1 MAVDR
6 GACGERGRVG
16 AGGGAVG
23 AAAGAAIVV
32 AQAVLSG
39 ILTRLEAQALPE
51 TVQAEVSGRTVSLA
65 VARHRAYPAVEAADL
80 ALALESVLEDV
91 TRNGV
96 FLRARLHGEEVAF
109 EAESPF
115 FRRGGRT
122 VQLANPPYE
131 EGGAFWLPA
140 EFVTRWVSEGS
151 PQVAAASPGSEP
163 SASSP
168 ASLDVPPA
176 PTASTASTA
185 SPPADDPLPARVH
198 PAAPWRVIIDPG
210 HGGRD
215 PGTLGGASQEKDI
228 VLAIARR
235 LYEELEGREM
245 VEPYLTRDTDV
256 YVDLDLRSRFAV
268 DRAGDLFVSIHAN
281 AAADERARGF
291 ETIFLGQARSEE
303 AREIALRE
311 NRGPDVDDA
320 AGSPSDVR
328 FILAG
333 LDRTENL
340 TESRLFAGFVQ
351 NSIRSARRGGSPDRG
366 VIQGPWWVLLGA
378 LVRMPSVIVEVGFL
392 SNAEEERYLNG
403 AEGQGAI
410 ARAIADAIVAYREDL
425 LRRYAPAP
433 EPEC

>member
-1 MAVDR
+1 MGV
-6 GACGERGRVG
+6 ERG
-16 AGGGAVG
+16 AGGRRDRGGAGRRIAV
-23 AAAGAAIVV
+23 AAVV
-32 AQAVLSG
+32 AAQAVLSG
-39 ILTRLEAQALPE
+39 ILTGIDAQAPPE
-51 TVQAEVSGRTVSLA
+51 TVQAEVSGRTVSVA
-65 VARHRAYPAVEAADL
+65 VARHRAYPAVDAAEL

-96 FLRARLHGEEVAF
+96 FLRARFRGEEVAF
-109 EAESPF
+109 EAGSPF
-115 FRRGGRT
+115 FRHGGRA

-140 EFVTRWVSEGS
+140 EFVTRWVSEG
-151 PQVAAASPGSEP
+151 PPPVAAVSEGSEESET
-163 SASSP
+163 SASAATSP
-168 ASLDVPPA
+168 S
-176 PTASTASTA
+176 
-185 SPPADDPLPARVH
+185 SPPPTDPLPARVN
-198 PAAPWRVIIDPG
+198 PTAPWRVIIDPG

-215 PGTLGGASQEKDI
+215 PGTLGTASYEKDI

-235 LYEELEGREM
+235 LYEELEGHEM
-245 VEPYLTRDTDV
+245 FEPHLTRETDA
-256 YVDLDLRSRFAV
+256 YVDLDERSRFAV

-303 AREIALRE
+303 AREVALRE
-311 NRGPDVDDA
+311 NRGPEVEDA
-320 AGSPSDVR
+320 AGSPSDVQ

-340 TESRLFAGFVQ
+340 AESRLFAGFVQ

-392 SNAEEERYLNG
+392 SNDEEERYLSG

-410 ARAIADAIVAYREDL
+410 ARAIADAVVAYREDV

-433 EPEC
+433 ESGC

>member
-6 GACGERGRVG
+6 GAGGKRGRVG
-16 AGGGAVG
+16 AGGRLVVAAV
-23 AAAGAAIVV
+23 VV
-32 AQAVLSG
+32 AQAVLAG
-39 ILTRLEAQALPE
+39 ILTRLEAQAPPE
-51 TVQAEVSGRTVSLA
+51 TVQAEVSGRTVNLA
-65 VARHRAYPAVEAADL
+65 VARHRAYPAVESADL
-80 ALALESVLEDV
+80 ALALEGVLEDV

-115 FRRGGRT
+115 FRHGERT

-151 PQVAAASPGSEP
+151 PQVAAVSPGSEPSEP

-168 ASLDVPPA
+168 ASPVSPV
-176 PTASTASTA
+176 
-185 SPPADDPLPARVH
+185 SPPPDDPLPARVD
-198 PAAPWRVIIDPG
+198 PTAPWRVIIDPG

-215 PGTLGGASQEKDI
+215 PGTLGSASQEKDI
-228 VLAIARR
+228 VLAIASR

-256 YVDLDLRSRFAV
+256 YVDLDQRSQFAV

-281 AAADERARGF
+281 AAADTRARGF

-340 TESRLFAGFVQ
+340 AESRLFAGFVQ

-410 ARAIADAIVAYREDL
+410 AGAIADAVVAYREDL

-433 EPEC
+433 ESGC

>member
-1 MAVDR
+1 MVVDR
-6 GACGERGRVG
+6 GARGERGRVG
-16 AGGGAVG
+16 AGGRLVV
-23 AAAGAAIVV
+23 AAAAVAIVV

-39 ILTRLEAQALPE
+39 ILTRLEAQAPPE

-80 ALALESVLEDV
+80 ALALESVLDDV

-96 FLRARLHGEEVAF
+96 FLRARLHGEEIAF

-115 FRRGGRT
+115 FRHGERT
-122 VQLANPPYE
+122 VQLTNPPYE

-151 PQVAAASPGSEP
+151 PQVAAVSPGSEPSEP

-168 ASLDVPPA
+168 ASPA
-176 PTASTASTA
+176 SPSAA
-185 SPPADDPLPARVH
+185 PPADDPLPARVD
-198 PAAPWRVIIDPG
+198 PTAPWRVIIDPG

-256 YVDLDLRSRFAV
+256 YVDLDQRSQFAV

-311 NRGPDVDDA
+311 NRGPDVDAA

-340 TESRLFAGFVQ
+340 AESRLFAGFVQ
-351 NSIRSARRGGSPDRG
+351 NSIRGARRGGSPDRG

-410 ARAIADAIVAYREDL
+410 AGAIADAIVAYREDL

-433 EPEC
+433 ESGC

>member
-1 MAVDR
+1 MAGDR
-6 GACGERGRVG
+6 GDGGERGRVG
-16 AGGGAVG
+16 AGGRIAVG
-23 AAAGAAIVV
+23 AVVV

-39 ILTRLEAQALPE
+39 TLTGIAAQAPPE

-65 VARHRAYPAVEAADL
+65 VARHRAYSAVDVTDL
-80 ALALESVLEDV
+80 ALALEGVFEDV

-96 FLRARLHGEEVAF
+96 FLRARLRGDEVAF

-115 FRRGGRT
+115 FRHGGRA

-140 EFVTRWVSEGS
+140 EFLTRWVSEG
-151 PQVAAASPGSEP
+151 PPPAADPSEGSQAPG
-163 SASSP
+163 SSP
-168 ASLDVPPA
+168 ASP
-176 PTASTASTA
+176 S
-185 SPPADDPLPARVH
+185 SPPAADPLPARVD
-198 PAAPWRVIIDPG
+198 PTAPWRVIIDPG

-215 PGTLGGASQEKDI
+215 PGTLGSASHEKDI

-245 VEPYLTRDTDV
+245 VEPHMTRDADV
-256 YVDLDLRSRFAV
+256 YVDLDERSQFAV

-281 AAADERARGF
+281 AAGDERARGF

-303 AREIALRE
+303 AREVALRE
-311 NRGPDVDDA
+311 NRGPEVDDA
-320 AGSPSDVR
+320 AGSPSDVQ

-340 TESRLFAGFVQ
+340 AESRLFAGFVQ
-351 NSIRSARRGGSPDRG
+351 NSIRTVRRGGSPDRG

-392 SNAEEERYLNG
+392 SNDEEERYLSG
-403 AEGQGAI
+403 EEGQRAI
-410 ARAIADAIVAYREDL
+410 ARAIADAIVAYREDV

-433 EPEC
+433 GPGC

>member
-1 MAVDR
+1 MGVER
-6 GACGERGRVG
+6 GAGGERDRVG
-16 AGGGAVG
+16 ARRRVAV
-23 AAAGAAIVV
+23 AAVIV
-32 AQAVLSG
+32 AQAALSG
-39 ILTRLEAQALPE
+39 TLTGIAAQAPPE
-51 TVQAEVSGRTVSLA
+51 TVQAEVSGRTVNLA
-65 VARHRAYPAVEAADL
+65 VARHRAYPAVDVSDL
-80 ALALESVLEDV
+80 ALALESVLDDV

-96 FLRARLHGEEVAF
+96 FLRARLRGEEVAF

-115 FRRGGRT
+115 FRHGGRT

-151 PQVAAASPGSEP
+151 PPVAAVSEGSEGAEA
-163 SASSP
+163 SA
-168 ASLDVPPA
+168 
-176 PTASTASTA
+176 ASTA
-185 SPPADDPLPARVH
+185 SPSPPPAADPLPDRVD

-215 PGTLGGASQEKDI
+215 PGTLGSGSYEKDI
-228 VLAIARR
+228 VLAIGRQ
-235 LYEELEGREM
+235 LHDELEGREM
-245 VEPYLTRDTDV
+245 FEPHLTRETDV
-256 YVDLDLRSRFAV
+256 YVDLDERSRFAV

-303 AREIALRE
+303 AREVALRE
-311 NRGPDVDDA
+311 NRGPEVDDA
-320 AGSPSDVR
+320 AGSPSDVQ

-333 LDRTENL
+333 MDRNENL
-340 TESRLFAGFVQ
+340 RESRLFAGFVQ
-351 NSIRSARRGGSPDRG
+351 NSIRSVRRGGAPDRG

-392 SNAEEERYLNG
+392 SNDEEERYLSG

-410 ARAIADAIVAYREDL
+410 ARAIADAVVAYREDV
-425 LRRYAPAP
+425 LRRYASAP
-433 EPEC
+433 EPGC

>member
-1 MAVDR
+1 MVVDR
-6 GACGERGRVG
+6 GARGERGPVG
-16 AGGGAVG
+16 AGGRLVV
-23 AAAGAAIVV
+23 AAAVVAIVV

-39 ILTRLEAQALPE
+39 ILARLEAQTPPE

-80 ALALESVLEDV
+80 ALALESVLDDV

-115 FRRGGRT
+115 FRHGERT

-151 PQVAAASPGSEP
+151 PQVAAVSPGSEPSEP

-168 ASLDVPPA
+168 ASPV
-176 PTASTASTA
+176 
-185 SPPADDPLPARVH
+185 SPPADDPLPARVD

-215 PGTLGGASQEKDI
+215 PGTLGGTSQEKDI

-245 VEPYLTRDTDV
+245 VEPYLTRDRDV

-340 TESRLFAGFVQ
+340 AESRLFAGFVQ

-410 ARAIADAIVAYREDL
+410 AGAIADAIVAYREDL

-433 EPEC
+433 EPGC

>member
-1 MAVDR
+1 MGV
-6 GACGERGRVG
+6 ERG
-16 AGGGAVG
+16 AGGGRSRFGAGGRIAV
-23 AAAGAAIVV
+23 AAVVV
-32 AQAVLSG
+32 AQTVLSG
-39 ILTRLEAQALPE
+39 TLTGIAAQEPPE
-51 TVQAEVSGRTVSLA
+51 TVQAQVSGRTVSVA
-65 VARHRAYPAVEAADL
+65 VARHRAYPVVDAAEL

-96 FLRARLHGEEVAF
+96 FLRARFRGEEVAF
-109 EAESPF
+109 EAGSPF
-115 FRRGGRT
+115 FRHGGRA

-140 EFVTRWVSEGS
+140 EFVTRWVSEG
-151 PQVAAASPGSEP
+151 PPPVAAASEGSEESAT
-163 SASSP
+163 SASSA
-168 ASLDVPPA
+168 ASPSSPPPA
-176 PTASTASTA
+176 
-185 SPPADDPLPARVH
+185 DPLPARVD
-198 PAAPWRVIIDPG
+198 PTAPWRVIIDPG

-215 PGTLGGASQEKDI
+215 PGTLGSASYEKDI

-235 LYEELEGREM
+235 LYEELEGHEM
-245 VEPYLTRDTDV
+245 FEPHLTREADV
-256 YVDLDLRSRFAV
+256 YVDLDVRSQFAV

-303 AREIALRE
+303 AREVALRE
-311 NRGPDVDDA
+311 NRGPEVDDA
-320 AGSPSDVR
+320 PGSPSDVQ

-333 LDRTENL
+333 MDRTENL
-340 TESRLFAGFVQ
+340 AESRLFAGFVQ
-351 NSIRSARRGGSPDRG
+351 NSIRSARRGGAPDRG

-392 SNAEEERYLNG
+392 SNDEEERYLNG

-410 ARAIADAIVAYREDL
+410 ARAIADAVVAYREDV

-433 EPEC
+433 EPGC

>member
-1 MAVDR
+1 MGVEREAGGRRDR
-6 GACGERGRVG
+6 GG
-16 AGGGAVG
+16 AGRRIAV
-23 AAAGAAIVV
+23 AAVVV

-39 ILTRLEAQALPE
+39 TLTGIDAQTPPE
-51 TVQAEVSGRTVSLA
+51 TVQAEVSGRTVSVA
-65 VARHRAYPAVEAADL
+65 VARHRAYPAVDAAEL

-96 FLRARLHGEEVAF
+96 FLRARFRGEEVAF
-109 EAESPF
+109 EAGSPF
-115 FRRGGRT
+115 FRHGGRA

-140 EFVTRWVSEGS
+140 EFVTRWVSEG
-151 PQVAAASPGSEP
+151 PPPVAAASEGSEESAT
-163 SASSP
+163 SASSA
-168 ASLDVPPA
+168 ASPSSPPPA
-176 PTASTASTA
+176 
-185 SPPADDPLPARVH
+185 DPLPARVD
-198 PAAPWRVIIDPG
+198 PTAPWRVIIDPG

-215 PGTLGGASQEKDI
+215 PGTLGSASYEKDI

-235 LYEELEGREM
+235 LYEELEGHEM
-245 VEPYLTRDTDV
+245 FEPHLTREADV
-256 YVDLDLRSRFAV
+256 YVDLDVRSQFAV

-303 AREIALRE
+303 AREVALRE
-311 NRGPDVDDA
+311 NRGPEVDDA
-320 AGSPSDVR
+320 AGSPSDVQ

-340 TESRLFAGFVQ
+340 AESRLFAGFVQ

-392 SNAEEERYLNG
+392 SNDEEERYLNG

-410 ARAIADAIVAYREDL
+410 ARAIADAVVAYREDV

-433 EPEC
+433 EPGC

>member
-1 MAVDR
+1 MVVDR
-6 GACGERGRVG
+6 GARGERGRVG
-16 AGGGAVG
+16 AGGRLVV
-23 AAAGAAIVV
+23 AAAAVAIVV

-39 ILTRLEAQALPE
+39 ILTRLEAQAPPE

-80 ALALESVLEDV
+80 ALALESVLDDV

-115 FRRGGRT
+115 FRHGERT

-151 PQVAAASPGSEP
+151 PQVAAVSPGSEPSEP

-168 ASLDVPPA
+168 ASPA
-176 PTASTASTA
+176 SPSAA
-185 SPPADDPLPARVH
+185 PPADDPLPARVD

-256 YVDLDLRSRFAV
+256 YVDLDQRSQFAV

-340 TESRLFAGFVQ
+340 AESRLFAGFVQ

-403 AEGQGAI
+403 AEGQEAI
-410 ARAIADAIVAYREDL
+410 ARAVADAIVAYREDL

-433 EPEC
+433 ESGC

>member
-1 MAVDR
+1 MAV
-6 GACGERGRVG
+6 ERGG
-16 AGGGAVG
+16 GGGGAGRGRIGARGRIAVAAV
-23 AAAGAAIVV
+23 AAA
-32 AQAVLSG
+32 QTVLCG
-39 ILTRLEAQALPE
+39 IPAGIEAQAPPE
-51 TVQAEVSGRTVSLA
+51 TVQAEVSGRTVSLPI
-65 VARHRAYPAVEAADL
+65 ARHRAYPAVAAADL
-80 ALALESVLEDV
+80 ALALESVLDGV

-96 FLRARLHGEEVAF
+96 FLRARLRGEEVAF

-115 FRRGGRT
+115 FRHGGRA

-140 EFVTRWVSEGS
+140 EFITRWVSEG
-151 PQVAAASPGSEP
+151 PPPVTAASEGEGSRAPVSSPE

-168 ASLDVPPA
+168 PPV
-176 PTASTASTA
+176 
-185 SPPADDPLPARVH
+185 DPLPARVD

-215 PGTLGGASQEKDI
+215 PGTLGGASYEKDI

-235 LYEELEGREM
+235 LYDELEGREM
-245 VEPYLTRDTDV
+245 FEPHLTRDADV
-256 YVDLDLRSRFAV
+256 YVDLDERSRFAV

-281 AAADERARGF
+281 AAGDERARGF

-303 AREIALRE
+303 AREVALRE
-311 NRGPDVDDA
+311 NRGPEVDDA
-320 AGSPSDVR
+320 AGSPSDVQ

-333 LDRTENL
+333 IDRTENL
-340 TESRLFAGFVQ
+340 AESRLFAGFVQ
-351 NSIRSARRGGSPDRG
+351 NSIRRVRRGGSPDRG

-392 SNAEEERYLNG
+392 SNDEEERYLTG
-403 AEGQGAI
+403 AEGQEAI
-410 ARAIADAIVAYREDL
+410 ARAIADAVVAYRADV

-433 EPEC
+433 EPGC

>member
-1 MAVDR
+1 MAGNP
-6 GACGERGRVG
+6 GAGGERDRVG
-16 AGGGAVG
+16 AGARIVAAV
-23 AAAGAAIVV
+23 VV
-32 AQAVLSG
+32 AQTVFSTTLTG
-39 ILTRLEAQALPE
+39 IAAQAPPE
-51 TVQAEVSGRTVSLA
+51 TVRAQVSGRTVSLA
-65 VARHRAYPAVEAADL
+65 VARHRAYPAVDAADL
-80 ALALESVLEDV
+80 ALALEGVLEDV

-96 FLRARLHGEEVAF
+96 FLRARLHGDEVAF

-115 FRRGGRT
+115 FRHGGRA

-140 EFVTRWVSEGS
+140 EFLTRWVSEG
-151 PQVAAASPGSEP
+151 PPPVAAVSEGSQAP
-163 SASSP
+163 DSSP
-168 ASLDVPPA
+168 ASP
-176 PTASTASTA
+176 S
-185 SPPADDPLPARVH
+185 SPPATDPLPARVD
-198 PAAPWRVIIDPG
+198 PTAPWRVIIDPG

-215 PGTLGGASQEKDI
+215 PGTLGSASYEKDI
-228 VLAIARR
+228 VLAIGRR

-245 VEPYLTRDTDV
+245 VEPHMTRDTDV
-256 YVDLDLRSRFAV
+256 YVDLDQRSQFAV

-281 AAADERARGF
+281 AAGDERARGF

-303 AREIALRE
+303 AREVALRE
-311 NRGPDVDDA
+311 NRGPEVEDA
-320 AGSPSDVR
+320 AGSPSDVQ

-340 TESRLFAGFVQ
+340 AESRLFAGFVQ
-351 NSIRSARRGGSPDRG
+351 NSIRRVRRGGSPDRG

-403 AEGQGAI
+403 AEGQEAI
-410 ARAIADAIVAYREDL
+410 ARAIADAIVAYREDV

-433 EPEC
+433 ESGC

>member
-1 MAVDR
+1 MGVDR
-6 GACGERGRVG
+6 AGGRERDRVG
-16 AGGGAVG
+16 AGRRIAV
-23 AAAGAAIVV
+23 AAVVV
-32 AQAVLSG
+32 AQTVLSG
-39 ILTRLEAQALPE
+39 TLTGIDAQTPPE

-65 VARHRAYPAVEAADL
+65 VARHRAYPAVDAADL

-96 FLRARLHGEEVAF
+96 FLRARLRGEAVAF

-115 FRRGGRT
+115 FRHGGRA

-140 EFVTRWVSEGS
+140 EFVTRWVSEG
-151 PQVAAASPGSEP
+151 PPPVAAASEGS
-163 SASSP
+163 AASP
-168 ASLDVPPA
+168 ASP
-176 PTASTASTA
+176 S
-185 SPPADDPLPARVH
+185 SPPAADPLPARVD
-198 PAAPWRVIIDPG
+198 PTAPWRVIIDPG

-215 PGTLGGASQEKDI
+215 PGTLGSASHEKDI

-245 VEPYLTRDTDV
+245 FEPYLTRETDV
-256 YVDLDLRSRFAV
+256 YVDLDARSRFAV

-303 AREIALRE
+303 AREVALRE
-311 NRGPDVDDA
+311 NRGPEVDDA
-320 AGSPSDVR
+320 PGSPSDVQ

-333 LDRTENL
+333 MDRTENL
-340 TESRLFAGFVQ
+340 AESRLFAGFVQ
-351 NSIRSARRGGSPDRG
+351 NSIRGVRRGGAPDRG

-392 SNAEEERYLNG
+392 SNDEEERYLNG
-403 AEGQGAI
+403 SEGQGAI
-410 ARAIADAIVAYREDL
+410 ARAIADAIVAYREDV

-433 EPEC
+433 EPGC

>member
-1 MAVDR
+1 MGVER
-6 GACGERGRVG
+6 GAGSERDRFG
-16 AGGGAVG
+16 ASRRIAV
-23 AAAGAAIVV
+23 AAVVV
-32 AQAVLSG
+32 AQTVLSG
-39 ILTRLEAQALPE
+39 TLSGIDAQTPPE

-65 VARHRAYPAVEAADL
+65 VARHRAYPAVDAADL
-80 ALALESVLEDV
+80 ALALESVVEDV

-96 FLRARLHGEEVAF
+96 FFRARLRGETVSF

-115 FRRGGRT
+115 FRHGGRA

-140 EFVTRWVSEGS
+140 EFVTRWVSEG
-151 PQVAAASPGSEP
+151 PPPVAAVSEGSEGSAASP
-163 SASSP
+163 
-168 ASLDVPPA
+168 
-176 PTASTASTA
+176 A
-185 SPPADDPLPARVH
+185 SPSPPPPPDPLPARVD
-198 PAAPWRVIIDPG
+198 PTAPWRVIIDPG

-215 PGTLGGASQEKDI
+215 PGTLGSASHEKDI
-228 VLAIARR
+228 VLAIAKQ
-235 LYEELEGREM
+235 LYGELEGHEM
-245 VEPYLTRDTDV
+245 FEPYLTRETDV
-256 YVDLDLRSRFAV
+256 YVDLDVRSQFAV

-303 AREIALRE
+303 AREVALRE
-311 NRGPDVDDA
+311 NRGPEVDDA
-320 AGSPSDVR
+320 PGSPSDVQ

-333 LDRTENL
+333 MDRNENYA
-340 TESRLFAGFVQ
+340 ESRLFAGFVQ
-351 NSIRSARRGGSPDRG
+351 NSIRSVRGGGAPDRG

-392 SNAEEERYLNG
+392 SNDEEERYLNG

-410 ARAIADAIVAYREDL
+410 ARAIADAIVAYREDV

-433 EPEC
+433 ESGC

>member
-1 MAVDR
+1 MAGDR
-6 GACGERGRVG
+6 GAGGERGRVG
-16 AGGGAVG
+16 AGGRIV
-23 AAAGAAIVV
+23 AAAVVV
-32 AQAVLSG
+32 AQAMLSG
-39 ILTRLEAQALPE
+39 TLTGIDAQAPPE

-65 VARHRAYPAVEAADL
+65 VARHRAYPAVDVTDL
-80 ALALESVLEDV
+80 ALALEGVLEDV

-96 FLRARLHGEEVAF
+96 FLRARLHGDEVAF

-115 FRRGGRT
+115 FRRGGRA

-140 EFVTRWVSEGS
+140 EFLTRWVSEG
-151 PQVAAASPGSEP
+151 PPPVAAVSEGSQAP
-163 SASSP
+163 DSSP
-168 ASLDVPPA
+168 ASP
-176 PTASTASTA
+176 S
-185 SPPADDPLPARVH
+185 SPPATDPLPARVD

-215 PGTLGGASQEKDI
+215 PGTLGSASYEKDI

-245 VEPYLTRDTDV
+245 VEPHMTRDADV
-256 YVDLDLRSRFAV
+256 YVDLDERSQFAV

-281 AAADERARGF
+281 AAGDERARGF

-303 AREIALRE
+303 AREVALRE
-311 NRGPDVDDA
+311 NRGPEVDDA
-320 AGSPSDVR
+320 AGSPSDVQ

-340 TESRLFAGFVQ
+340 AESRLFAGFVQ
-351 NSIRSARRGGSPDRG
+351 NSIRTVRRGGSPDRG

-392 SNAEEERYLNG
+392 SNDEEERYLNG
-403 AEGQGAI
+403 EEGQRAI
-410 ARAIADAIVAYREDL
+410 ARAIADAIIAYREDV
-425 LRRYAPAP
+425 LRRYAPPP
-433 EPEC
+433 ESGC

>member
-1 MAVDR
+1 MTVDR
-6 GACGERGRVG
+6 GAGGERGRVG
-16 AGGGAVG
+16 AGGRLVV
-23 AAAGAAIVV
+23 AAAVVAIVA

-39 ILTRLEAQALPE
+39 ILTRLEAQAPPE

-80 ALALESVLEDV
+80 ALALESVLDDV

-115 FRRGGRT
+115 FRHGERT

-131 EGGAFWLPA
+131 EGGTFWLPA
-140 EFVTRWVSEGS
+140 EFVTRWVSEGP
-151 PQVAAASPGSEP
+151 PQVAAVSPGSEPSEP

-168 ASLDVPPA
+168 ASPA
-176 PTASTASTA
+176 SPSAA
-185 SPPADDPLPARVH
+185 PPADDPLPARVD
-198 PAAPWRVIIDPG
+198 PTAPWRVIIDPG

-228 VLAIARR
+228 VLAIAIR

-245 VEPYLTRDTDV
+245 VEPYLTRDRDV
-256 YVDLDLRSRFAV
+256 YVDLDQRSRFAV

-340 TESRLFAGFVQ
+340 AESRLFAGFVQ

-433 EPEC
+433 GSGC

>member
-1 MAVDR
+1 MEVER
-6 GACGERGRVG
+6 GAGAERGRFG
-16 AGGGAVG
+16 AGGRIVVAAV
-23 AAAGAAIVV
+23 VV

-39 ILTRLEAQALPE
+39 TPPGIAAQEPPE
-51 TVQAEVSGRTVSLA
+51 TVQAQVSGRTVSLA
-65 VARHRAYPAVEAADL
+65 VARHRAYPAVDASDL

-96 FLRARLHGEEVAF
+96 FLRARLRGETVAF

-115 FRRGGRT
+115 FRHGGRAL
-122 VQLANPPYE
+122 QLANPPYE

-140 EFVTRWVSEGS
+140 EFVTRWVSEG
-151 PQVAAASPGSEP
+151 PPPVAAASEGSEGSGTP
-163 SASSP
+163 ASSP
-168 ASLDVPPA
+168 ESTSAAPA
-176 PTASTASTA
+176 A
-185 SPPADDPLPARVH
+185 DPLPARVD
-198 PAAPWRVIIDPG
+198 PTAPWRVIIDPG

-215 PGTLGGASQEKDI
+215 PGTLGGASYEKDI

-245 VEPYLTRDTDV
+245 FEPYLTREADV
-256 YVDLDLRSRFAV
+256 YVDLDARSQFAV

-291 ETIFLGQARSEE
+291 ETIFLGEARSEE
-303 AREIALRE
+303 AREVALRE
-311 NRGPDVDDA
+311 NRGPEVDDA
-320 AGSPSDVR
+320 AGSPSDVQ

-333 LDRTENL
+333 MDRTENYA
-340 TESRLFAGFVQ
+340 ESRLFAGFVQ
-351 NSIRSARRGGSPDRG
+351 NSIRSVRRGGSPDRG

-392 SNAEEERYLNG
+392 SNDEEERYLSG

-410 ARAIADAIVAYREDL
+410 ARAIADAIVAYRADV

-433 EPEC
+433 ESGR

>member
-1 MAVDR
+1 MAGDR
-6 GACGERGRVG
+6 GAGGERGRVG
-16 AGGGAVG
+16 AGGRIVVAAV
-23 AAAGAAIVV
+23 VV

-39 ILTRLEAQALPE
+39 TLTGIAAQAPPE

-65 VARHRAYPAVEAADL
+65 VARHRAYPAVDVTDL
-80 ALALESVLEDV
+80 ALALEGVLEDV

-96 FLRARLHGEEVAF
+96 FLRARLHGDEVAF

-115 FRRGGRT
+115 FRHGGRA

-140 EFVTRWVSEGS
+140 EFLTRWVSEG
-151 PQVAAASPGSEP
+151 PPPVAAVSEGAQAP
-163 SASSP
+163 DSSP
-168 ASLDVPPA
+168 ASP
-176 PTASTASTA
+176 S
-185 SPPADDPLPARVH
+185 SPPAADPLPARVD
-198 PAAPWRVIIDPG
+198 PTAPWRVIIDPG

-215 PGTLGGASQEKDI
+215 PGTLGSASYEKDI

-256 YVDLDLRSRFAV
+256 YVDLDERSRFAV

-281 AAADERARGF
+281 AAGDERARGF

-303 AREIALRE
+303 AREVALRE
-311 NRGPDVDDA
+311 NRGPEVDDA
-320 AGSPSDVR
+320 AGSPSDVQ

-340 TESRLFAGFVQ
+340 AESRLFAGFVQ
-351 NSIRSARRGGSPDRG
+351 NSIRTVRRGGSPDRG

-392 SNAEEERYLNG
+392 SNDEEERYLNG
-403 AEGQGAI
+403 EEGQRAI
-410 ARAIADAIVAYREDL
+410 ARAIADAVVAYREDV

-433 EPEC
+433 EPGC

>member
-1 MAVDR
+1 MADDR
-6 GACGERGRVG
+6 GAGERGRVG
-16 AGGGAVG
+16 VGGRIAV
-23 AAAGAAIVV
+23 AAVVV
-32 AQAVLSG
+32 AHTVLSG
-39 ILTRLEAQALPE
+39 STAGIAAQAPPE
-51 TVQAEVSGRTVSLA
+51 TVQAEVSGRTVSLV
-65 VARHRAYPAVEAADL
+65 VARHRAYAAVDAADL

-91 TRNGV
+91 TRNGG

-115 FRRGGRT
+115 FRHGGRA

-140 EFVTRWVSEGS
+140 EFVVRWVSEG
-151 PQVAAASPGSEP
+151 PPPVAAVSASQPP
-163 SASSP
+163 DSSP
-168 ASLDVPPA
+168 ASP
-176 PTASTASTA
+176 S
-185 SPPADDPLPARVH
+185 SPPAADPLPARVD
-198 PAAPWRVIIDPG
+198 PTVPWRVIIDPG

-215 PGTLGGASQEKDI
+215 PGTLGSASYEKDI
-228 VLAIARR
+228 VLAIASR

-245 VEPYLTRDTDV
+245 VEPYLTRDADV
-256 YVDLDLRSRFAV
+256 YVDLDQRSQFAV

-281 AAADERARGF
+281 AAGDERARGF

-303 AREIALRE
+303 AREVALRE
-311 NRGPDVDDA
+311 NRGPEVDDA
-320 AGSPSDVR
+320 AGSPSDVQ

-340 TESRLFAGFVQ
+340 AESRLFAGFVQ

-392 SNAEEERYLNG
+392 SNDEEERYLNG
-403 AEGQGAI
+403 AEGQQAI
-410 ARAIADAIVAYREDL
+410 ARAIADAIVEYRADV

-433 EPEC
+433 EAGC

>member
-6 GACGERGRVG
+6 GVGGRRDRVG
-16 AGGGAVG
+16 AGGRTAV
-23 AAAGAAIVV
+23 AAVVIVQTVLFGIPAGID
-32 AQAVLSG
+32 AQAP
-39 ILTRLEAQALPE
+39 PE
-51 TVQAEVSGRTVSLA
+51 TVQAQVSGRTVSLA
-65 VARHRAYPAVEAADL
+65 VARHRAYPAVDAAEL
-80 ALALESVLEDV
+80 ALALESVLDGV

-96 FLRARLHGEEVAF
+96 FLRARLRGEEVAF

-115 FRRGGRT
+115 FRHGGRA

-140 EFVTRWVSEGS
+140 EFVARWVSEG
-151 PQVAAASPGSEP
+151 PPPVAAGSAGSGAP
-163 SASSP
+163 ASSP
-168 ASLDVPPA
+168 ASP
-176 PTASTASTA
+176 S
-185 SPPADDPLPARVH
+185 SPPAADPLPARVD
-198 PAAPWRVIIDPG
+198 PTAPWRVIIDPG

-215 PGTLGGASQEKDI
+215 PGTLGSASYEKDI

-245 VEPYLTRDTDV
+245 FEPHMTRNTDV
-256 YVDLDLRSRFAV
+256 YVDLDERSQFAV

-281 AAADERARGF
+281 AAGDERARGF

-303 AREIALRE
+303 AREVALRE
-311 NRGPDVDDA
+311 NRGPEVEDA
-320 AGSPSDVR
+320 AGSPSDVQ

-340 TESRLFAGFVQ
+340 AESRLFAGFVQ
-351 NSIRSARRGGSPDRG
+351 NSIRRVRSGGSPDRG

-392 SNAEEERYLNG
+392 SNGEEERYLNG
-403 AEGQGAI
+403 AEGQEAI
-410 ARAIADAIVAYREDL
+410 ARAIADAIVAYRADV

-433 EPEC
+433 EPGC